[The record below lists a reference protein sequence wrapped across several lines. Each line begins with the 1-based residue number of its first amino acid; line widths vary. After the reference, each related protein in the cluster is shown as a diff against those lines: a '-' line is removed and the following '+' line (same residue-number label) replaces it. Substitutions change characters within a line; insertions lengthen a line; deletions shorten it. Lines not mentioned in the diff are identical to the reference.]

1 MSNFNDNCMENGVYY
16 CRIVGGK
23 IVHYDIPF
31 FALLIIK
38 SGKQLGDAFHC
49 GSTVITPRLLL
60 SAAHCVCQDLYTDCI
75 KGEHGLIPKDEKKID
90 MIAIIGLSS
99 TEDIE
104 YVEKSE
110 RLLRHERK
118 IITFIAHMKYKAF
131 QPNDIAILKMDR
143 DLPNDLK
150 SAPICLFYAGLFPD
164 NHSNLNATVIGFGH
178 RWSRR
183 TCMTDAIGPHPYRS
197 CSFPYWASQID
208 MFTGK
213 KLKKVQ
219 YNKCNHF
226 PNPSNLNPI
235 CRKFNLFYQN
245 EINEDYS
252 TVDVVMSN
260 NSWVRCYTENDLG
273 NGWCGICNSFE
284 CQLGR
289 DIPDGDED
297 WSWCARDCSGSDV
310 IHSHS
315 GTLDLQ
321 TVDVDLLTDE
331 ECSEFTQ
338 NFTTV
343 NTTIELCAGYKHYI
357 SMPTKYSYIV
367 LPNGTDHFL
376 KISDTIKTNKWIL
389 GGKDACQGDSGG
401 PLFITL
407 GTSEDTKRAF
417 FDWNS
422 F

>member
-1 MSNFNDNCMENGVYY
+1 MRNNESQVIHNVQILDLLRTHDVPEY
-16 CRIVGGK
+16 CRR
-23 IVHYDIPF
+23 
-31 FALLIIK
+31 
-38 SGKQLGDAFHC
+38 KQLGDAFHC

-60 SAAHCVCQDLYTDCI
+60 SAAHCGQD
-75 KGEHGLIPKDEKKID
+75 
-90 MIAIIGLSS
+90 
-99 TEDIE
+99 
-104 YVEKSE
+104 
-110 RLLRHERK
+110 
-118 IITFIAHMKYKAF
+118 
-131 QPNDIAILKMDR
+131 
-143 DLPNDLK
+143 
-150 SAPICLFYAGLFPD
+150 
-164 NHSNLNATVIGFGH
+164 LNATVIGFGH

-183 TCMTDAIGPHPYRS
+183 TCMTDAIGPHPYKS

-321 TVDVDLLTDE
+321 TVDIDLLTDE

-376 KISDTIKTNKWIL
+376 KISDTIKTNEWIL

-417 FDWNS
+417 LIGIVSRGSGCGSHGNPGIYTRVNAFLPWIRERMLILNNATEQEFLTPPLKPS
-422 F
+422 L